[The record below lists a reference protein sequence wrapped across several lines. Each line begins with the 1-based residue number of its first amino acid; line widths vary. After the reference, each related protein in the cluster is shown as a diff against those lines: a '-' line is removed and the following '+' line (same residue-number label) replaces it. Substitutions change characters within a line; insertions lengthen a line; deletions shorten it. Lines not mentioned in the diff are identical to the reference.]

1 MQILPSFVYSG
12 KLPVHAEWPQEC
24 FPKWQGIVTQ
34 HRYRPWAN
42 WFSCLL
48 KSRDRERERG
58 MQARNAGA
66 QHAHLHNF
74 RAGVS
79 CQSLLRGVDYRDLHQ
94 GIQLPITDR
103 SHQILASWQR
113 QGKEKEKKLTPC
125 LREKLLSQVG
135 SKNLAAALNEIS
147 GDSGWFYRGSP
158 LEVPYRNRKSRAA
171 ELNWEFI
178 STDHMCSFCKSLLC
192 DCTRSSGTWV
202 PVVINTRALIHTLRL
217 SKQSQALSRKLAVWY
232 WRWLF
237 KVGRHTCSLPSYCLE
252 LASLLEDLE
261 SCTRTETGQRG

>member
-1 MQILPSFVYSG
+1 
-12 KLPVHAEWPQEC
+12 
-24 FPKWQGIVTQ
+24 
-34 HRYRPWAN
+34 
-42 WFSCLL
+42 
-48 KSRDRERERG
+48 

-125 LREKLLSQVG
+125 LREKLLSRVG

-147 GDSGWFYRGSP
+147 GDSG
-158 LEVPYRNRKSRAA
+158 
-171 ELNWEFI
+171 
-178 STDHMCSFCKSLLC
+178 
-192 DCTRSSGTWV
+192 
-202 PVVINTRALIHTLRL
+202 
-217 SKQSQALSRKLAVWY
+217 
-232 WRWLF
+232 
-237 KVGRHTCSLPSYCLE
+237 
-252 LASLLEDLE
+252 
-261 SCTRTETGQRG
+261 